1 MQTRTMKILMTSI
14 RVRPPVLQLTVS
26 RRMKTHPRSTRLDIF
41 SHSAWKCTTVDTILK
56 RFHTFTENKCNK
68 RCMNL
73 IDPMYMLTAFG
84 ARSIKVLQSLHGSA
98 WGAQIV
104 DLCKFRMEKYSIQS
118 RFYKLTEKKCALI
131 FCIVTAAV
139 CVALMTCLLALSVS
153 GKLGPSKSP
162 EAAGSGS
169 SLQVSQC

>member
-1 MQTRTMKILMTSI
+1 MQQALYESHRPYVYVDGIWCSEYQSSSVVARFSVGRT
-14 RVRPPVLQLTVS
+14 
-26 RRMKTHPRSTRLDIF
+26 
-41 SHSAWKCTTVDTILK
+41 
-56 RFHTFTENKCNK
+56 N
-68 RCMNL
+68 
-73 IDPMYMLTAFG
+73 
-84 ARSIKVLQSLHGSA
+84 
-98 WGAQIV
+98 V